1 MKSSNYIVVQGVSFL
16 LIVIVGLA
24 GYWLVEPNLSLDRD
38 WGAEWSV
45 EAKRSAAKETI
56 KPSDAMVGNTI
67 HLEQLLNKAEVISA
81 GNPTDSVVLSLD
93 PQKAEK
99 VFNGVEVDPATSWVF
114 RNRTFKKLN
123 GFNIGSLLIEVDNKN
138 PDVKYCDLHIHHRKY
153 YIRLPLK
160 FGRGLYRIDM
170 AEDWTAG
177 SDLDRIEL
185 YFAGAAPENT
195 PIVKKLIA
203 CSLTNPYSSRPVGL
217 AYQSIAEVTRPVV
230 YQWTPGKIGLPL
242 NPKEG
247 FTKFKFGLG
256 ALPDS
261 PKIEAKVCLSAN
273 GQVREL
279 AKVEVKPGE
288 WTDHSIDLKDIGDQ
302 EASLLF
308 EATSERPAPLLW
320 ASPRLIRG
328 GRPGRLVCVFLMDDL
343 RADFVEGF
351 PGRQNTRNLT
361 PTLKNLGNQ
370 AYRFTSAFANGPTTH
385 FAIPALFTGLWTVNN
400 GFTQYEAVPNSVP
413 TLAEVMRFNG
423 FLTAQITVNPHSGPM
438 ANLHRGFDYFWGREA
453 MYQVNINHNIEVLT
467 RNLVSDES
475 RARHSKFCGINVVNQ
490 HLFDY
495 LSNHGD
501 EDVFLYL
508 HLMDAHGPLVPE
520 KKFADHFRAA
530 CKKLNIQSPP
540 DRQAL
545 LTKGTGAFA
554 NYETPIA
561 EQLIVAL
568 YRDAAVNT
576 DDAVNR
582 LITRLRETGL
592 WERTTFIFLADHGN
606 HMREHKDVGFYNH
619 AEPHYLPG
627 IRIPLIIRHPDLPG
641 RVEIQAAVQQTD
653 IMPTL
658 LDLLRIQYDP
668 AQFDGA
674 SLVGLMKG
682 EPNEYFSHRALI
694 SNGVEISL
702 LTDQTHWINIRNH
715 KTPIYHWRNDLYEQ
729 RPVPWWARS
738 KVVGGLIEAVRRAP
752 QRPTPPPDAG
762 AIQLNRKTIDH
773 LKQLGY
779 M

>member
-1 MKSSNYIVVQGVSFL
+1 MKPKNYLTVQCLLFL
-16 LIVIVGLA
+16 LAILVGAA
-24 GYWLVEPNLSLDRD
+24 GLWLVEPNLSLDRD
-38 WGAEWSV
+38 WGADWSAA
-45 EAKRSAAKETI
+45 EKRSAAKASITPAESAI
-56 KPSDAMVGNTI
+56 GNTV
-67 HLEQLLNKAEVISA
+67 HLEQLLNKAQVISA
-81 GNPTDSVVLSLD
+81 GEPIDGAVLSLD
-93 PQKAEK
+93 PKKAEK
-99 VFNGVEVDPATSWVF
+99 VSSGSESAPAMSWVF
-114 RNRTFKKLN
+114 RERKFKKLK
-123 GFNIGSLLIEVDNKN
+123 GFNIGSLLIELNNTN
-138 PDVKYCDLHIHHRKY
+138 PKVRYLNLTIHHRKY
-153 YIRLPLK
+153 FVKIPIK
-160 FGRGLYRIDM
+160 AGRGLYQIDM
-170 AEDWTAG
+170 AEEWVAG
-177 SDLDRIEL
+177 SDLDSIEL
-185 YFAGAAPENT
+185 FFGGAAPENM
-195 PIVKKLIA
+195 PVVLKMIA
-203 CSLTNPYSSRPVGL
+203 CSLTSPYASRSVGL
-217 AYQSIAEVTRPVV
+217 AYQSIADITRPAI

-242 NPKEG
+242 NPKNG
-247 FTKFKFGLG
+247 FTTFKFGLG
-256 ALPDS
+256 VLPDS
-261 PKIEAKVCLSAN
+261 SMIEAKVSLSIE

-279 AKVEVKPGE
+279 AKIQVRPGK
-288 WTDHSIDLKDIGDQ
+288 WTDHSIELGDVSNKN
-302 EASLLF
+302 AYLLL
-308 EATSERPAPLLW
+308 EATSEKPVPLLW
-320 ASPRLIRG
+320 ASPRLVRG

-351 PGRQNTRNLT
+351 PGRKNTGGLT
-361 PTLKNLGNQ
+361 PTLKTLGDQ
-370 AYRFTSAFANGPTTH
+370 AYRFTAAIANGPTTH

-400 GFTQYEAVPNSVP
+400 GFTRYDAVPNSVP

-453 MYQVNINHNIEVLT
+453 MYRVNVDRKIEILT
-467 RNLVSDES
+467 RDRISDEA
-475 RARHSKFCGINVVNQ
+475 RARHSKFCGINVIND
-490 HLFDY
+490 HLFSF
-495 LSNHGD
+495 LTNHRN

-561 EQLIVAL
+561 EQLIVGL
-568 YRDAAVNT
+568 YKDAAANT

-582 LITRLRETGL
+582 LITQLKKTGL

-627 IRIPLIIRHPDLPG
+627 IRIPLIIHHPELPG
-641 RVEIQAAVQQTD
+641 QAEIQTAVQQTD

-682 EPNEYFSHRALI
+682 ESNDYFSHRSLI
-694 SNGVEISL
+694 SNGEEISL
-702 LTDQTHWINIRNH
+702 LTDKTHWINLKNQ
-715 KTPIYHWRNDLYEQ
+715 KSPIYRWRNDLYEQ
-729 RPVPWWARS
+729 HPVPWWSRS
-738 KVVGGLIEAVRRAP
+738 RAVRDLIKSVRRAP
-752 QRPTPPPDAG
+752 KRPTPPPDAG